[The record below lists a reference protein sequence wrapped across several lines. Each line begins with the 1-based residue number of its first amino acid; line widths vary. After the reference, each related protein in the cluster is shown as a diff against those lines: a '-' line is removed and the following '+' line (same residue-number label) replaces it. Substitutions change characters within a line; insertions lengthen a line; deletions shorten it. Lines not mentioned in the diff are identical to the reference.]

1 MNTLQS
7 CQEILFLL
15 FHKLKKMEVNF
26 WSFLMVQNVFKI
38 QTQAKITNYYILMKY
53 PEERVKK

>member
-1 MNTLQS
+1 MQV
-7 CQEILFLL
+7 
-15 FHKLKKMEVNF
+15 HF
-26 WSFLMVQNVFKI
+26 WSFLMLQNVFII